1 MFEQVK
7 GMDCLVVLRDG
18 RKEAKGEEE
27 KANVI
32 TASTSAELLD

>member
-1 MFEQVK
+1 MFEQAK
-7 GMDCLVVLRDG
+7 GMDCPVMLRDG

-27 KANVI
+27 KENAI